1 MVQES
6 KQADSKQERKRG
18 KGGERER
25 VEGYR
30 EFYRGR
36 KRVGVTGKEGRRIG
50 GWMKRGDQRVV
61 DQQHG
66 NLRGKSWQNRT
77 PIELGRY

>member
-50 GWMKRGDQRVV
+50 GWDEEG
-61 DQQHG
+61 
-66 NLRGKSWQNRT
+66 
-77 PIELGRY
+77 